1 MSTHVSANTAPAS
14 TASIHGA
21 TGRGPVG
28 VAVIGA
34 GNISKQYLDNLTVFP
49 DLKVHVIADLFEEA
63 AAARAKEYGIP
74 EWGGVDKALNHPD
87 VDIIVNLT
95 IPAAHVEV
103 ATAAVNAGKHVW
115 TEKPFSLD
123 RESGLGLLKTADAA
137 GLRLGCAPDTFL
149 GAGLQTAL
157 RIIQRGD
164 IGTPLTAM
172 TTFQTPGPESWHP
185 NPAFLFQ
192 HGAGPLFDMGPYYLT
207 TLIQAFG
214 SIRKV
219 AAVGSKSKDVRVI
232 GSGPKAG
239 EEFTVEVPTHVS
251 AMAQFESG
259 ASSHSV
265 FSFESPRARMGFVE
279 ITGTEAT
286 ISLPDPNYFNGDI
299 KLWRAGDEDWTTI
312 PATGPANGRGLGVL
326 DMARSIRAG
335 VPHRATGELAYHVLD
350 AMVSIN
356 ESMDSGTFVE
366 VASNTPVSQPIP
378 EDWAPEALTLGE
390 GA

>member
-1 MSTHVSANTAPAS
+1 
-14 TASIHGA
+14 
-21 TGRGPVG
+21 
-28 VAVIGA
+28 
-34 GNISKQYLDNLTVFP
+34 
-49 DLKVHVIADLFEEA
+49 
-63 AAARAKEYGIP
+63 
-74 EWGGVDKALNHPD
+74 
-87 VDIIVNLT
+87 
-95 IPAAHVEV
+95 
-103 ATAAVNAGKHVW
+103 
-115 TEKPFSLD
+115 
-123 RESGLGLLKTADAA
+123 
-137 GLRLGCAPDTFL
+137 
-149 GAGLQTAL
+149 
-157 RIIQRGD
+157 
-164 IGTPLTAM
+164 
-172 TTFQTPGPESWHP
+172 
-185 NPAFLFQ
+185 
-192 HGAGPLFDMGPYYLT
+192 
-207 TLIQAFG
+207 
-214 SIRKV
+214 
-219 AAVGSKSKDVRVI
+219 
-232 GSGPKAG
+232 
-239 EEFTVEVPTHVS
+239 VEVPTHVS